1 MHALVNQGNGKYYV
15 SYVFGYYTDI
25 TATDEYER
33 YVQSIHSPY
42 FIVWDE
48 NKQKL
53 IKWLRMVPN
62 TNYLIQQ
69 IIIVDRNR
77 DNWIIDDEGEGC
89 VNFLS
94 KEIIDSIVDEEKQ
107 PADIIEKC
115 RNIDVGYTYNEYT
128 EIKTDEGVK
137 NFVIATGE
145 FHDARIIKEIMQAD
159 GTLYLRFDGI
169 WGCEVEVWFWGE
181 LEYDT
186 SVRHIEN
193 LDPYWSCSTLMIK
206 DGFIYFVDEFF
217 EEEELSLDLIK
228 QGEYCYFKAQHMKYH
243 IIPN

>member
-94 KEIIDSIVDEEKQ
+94 KEIIDSIVKLKYGFG
-107 PADIIEKC
+107 ANSNLILL
-115 RNIDVGYTYNEYT
+115 
-128 EIKTDEGVK
+128 
-137 NFVIATGE
+137 F
-145 FHDARIIKEIMQAD
+145 
-159 GTLYLRFDGI
+159 
-169 WGCEVEVWFWGE
+169 
-181 LEYDT
+181 DT
-186 SVRHIEN
+186 SKILIHIGPVQ
-193 LDPYWSCSTLMIK
+193 L
-206 DGFIYFVDEFF
+206 
-217 EEEELSLDLIK
+217 
-228 QGEYCYFKAQHMKYH
+228 
-243 IIPN
+243 

>member
-128 EIKTDEGVK
+128 EIKTDEDVK

-159 GTLYLRFDGI
+159 GTL
-169 WGCEVEVWFWGE
+169 
-181 LEYDT
+181 
-186 SVRHIEN
+186 
-193 LDPYWSCSTLMIK
+193 
-206 DGFIYFVDEFF
+206 
-217 EEEELSLDLIK
+217 
-228 QGEYCYFKAQHMKYH
+228 
-243 IIPN
+243 

>member
-94 KEIIDSIVDEEKQ
+94 KE
-107 PADIIEKC
+107 
-115 RNIDVGYTYNEYT
+115 
-128 EIKTDEGVK
+128 
-137 NFVIATGE
+137 
-145 FHDARIIKEIMQAD
+145 ARV
-159 GTLYLRFDGI
+159 Y
-169 WGCEVEVWFWGE
+169 
-181 LEYDT
+181 
-186 SVRHIEN
+186 
-193 LDPYWSCSTLMIK
+193 CS
-206 DGFIYFVDEFF
+206 
-217 EEEELSLDLIK
+217 
-228 QGEYCYFKAQHMKYH
+228 
-243 IIPN
+243 

>member
-1 MHALVNQGNGKYYV
+1 MK
-15 SYVFGYYTDI
+15 
-25 TATDEYER
+25 
-33 YVQSIHSPY
+33 
-42 FIVWDE
+42 
-48 NKQKL
+48 
-53 IKWLRMVPN
+53 
-62 TNYLIQQ
+62 
-69 IIIVDRNR
+69 RN
-77 DNWIIDDEGEGC
+77 N
-89 VNFLS
+89 
-94 KEIIDSIVDEEKQ
+94 

-128 EIKTDEGVK
+128 EIKTDEDVK